1 MPSTSSTV
9 MPIRSSRQL
18 MLLDKQ
24 SLKTQMFPQRLLPR
38 RFIQK
43 SSSRGE
49 KTTLLKLSQPPLKVK
64 SLIQTK
70 LLSSATRQMLRI
82 VQNFPRSRSQQRNS
96 LNLPHKVH
104 MSLIIQ
110 NQTIKQKRKKS
121 LSHNKRKSKNIFHTR
136 TLMRNKKST
145 RTNMGLR
152 PSNMGK
158 QL

>member
-24 SLKTQMFPQRLLPR
+24 SLKTQTLPQILLPR
-38 RFIQK
+38 KFIQK
-43 SSSRGE
+43 SSSRGV

-64 SLIQTK
+64 SLIQPK
-70 LLSSATRQMLRI
+70 LLSSAARQMLRI

-96 LNLPHKVH
+96 LNLPLKVH